1 MGHMRGPTGERPC
14 VCSVCGRSFSFE
26 EYMKAHMRIHT
37 EEKLFLCRIC
47 RKEFGQRGA
56 LKTHM
61 KIHTAGSTY
70 QSVICDKKLYKPDAL
85 KIHMRSH
92 TGEKL
97 YLCNVCGKSFTYQT
111 HGCPQRRT
119 DTSRGKT
126 FLRKD
131 ELKRHLITH
140 RHESIQLM
148 AIQSI
153 KVFKAEIR
161 YYLLIQTVRLHQS
174 GLTVRFHLSIKANMH
189 SFRD

>member
-1 MGHMRGPTGERPC
+1 MGHMRAPTGERPC
-14 VCSVCGRSFSFE
+14 VCRVCGQSFSFE
-26 EYMKAHMRIHT
+26 IYMKAHMRIHT

-56 LKTHM
+56 LKTHV
-61 KIHTAGSTY
+61 KIHTAGSTH
-70 QSVICDKKLYKPDAL
+70 QSVICDKKLYKLDAL
-85 KIHMRSH
+85 KLHMRFY
-92 TGEKL
+92 TGEML
-97 YLCNVCGKSFTYQT
+97 YLSNVCGKSFTLQR
-111 HGCPQRRT
+111 HGCPQKRA

-131 ELKRHLITH
+131 ELKRHLIIH
-140 RHESIQLM
+140 GDD
-148 AIQSI
+148 QSI

-161 YYLLIQTVRLHQS
+161 YYLLIQTVRLHHS

>member
-1 MGHMRGPTGERPC
+1 MRTHTGEKPF
-14 VCSVCGRSFSFE
+14 VCTVCGKAFTQNGNLMGRDRVFAACVVGALALKNTWRLTWESIRRRSCSCAGSAG
-26 EYMKAHMRIHT
+26 KSLG
-37 EEKLFLCRIC
+37 K
-47 RKEFGQRGA
+47 RGA

-111 HGCPQRRT
+111 HGCPQRRA

-131 ELKRHLITH
+131 ELKRHLITN
-140 RHESIQLM
+140 RDESIQL
-148 AIQSI
+148 IS
-153 KVFKAEIR
+153 
-161 YYLLIQTVRLHQS
+161 LLKSLRLRL
-174 GLTVRFHLSIKANMH
+174 GATY
-189 SFRD
+189 